1 MKSTRFSE
9 IHEGQKDNFHIFPLV
24 HKAYNNVDFPKVKER
39 KSRYYR
45 LRVPL
50 EKG

>member
-1 MKSTRFSE
+1 MKSTGFSE

-24 HKAYNNVDFPKVKER
+24 HKAYNNVDLPKVKER
-39 KSRYYR
+39 KSSYYR
-45 LRVPL
+45 LRVPP